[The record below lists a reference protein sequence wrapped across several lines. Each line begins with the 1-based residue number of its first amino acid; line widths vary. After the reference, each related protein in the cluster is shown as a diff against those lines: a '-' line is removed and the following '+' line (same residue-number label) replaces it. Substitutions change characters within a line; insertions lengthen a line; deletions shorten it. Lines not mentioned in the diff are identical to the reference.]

1 VGSLCQTQPTPQI
14 SLVRNKL
21 HIAFDAHS
29 FYLPSYLLILFSCS
43 LVKSP
48 TMKLGPSA
56 EVVFGTTQP
65 VKKAKIDDVPPTTTT
80 TTVNGVQGTT
90 ANQQGWTKVEKRMK
104 KKEVKVDWKR
114 DVRFAFFVFVTQGPV
129 HHASCR

>member
-1 VGSLCQTQPTPQI
+1 
-14 SLVRNKL
+14 
-21 HIAFDAHS
+21 
-29 FYLPSYLLILFSCS
+29 
-43 LVKSP
+43 
-48 TMKLGPSA
+48 MKRGPGA

-90 ANQQGWTKVEKRMK
+90 VNQEGWTKVEKRKK

-114 DVRFAFFVFVTQGPV
+114 DVRFAFFVFVTHHNQGPV